1 MKNREAVCLKR
12 VRLHGLDLSTKHVED
27 DPREP
32 EIEKPAVKRAISMR
46 VIAMSVMTENTLAG
60 SGAD

>member
-1 MKNREAVCLKR
+1 MFER

-32 EIEKPAVKRAISMR
+32 EIEKPAFKRAISNEG
-46 VIAMSVMTENTLAG
+46 IAMRLYGRRYPGWVWC
-60 SGAD
+60 

>member
-1 MKNREAVCLKR
+1 MTDGAVFER

-32 EIEKPAVKRAISMR
+32 EIEKPAFKRAISNEG
-46 VIAMSVMTENTLAG
+46 IAMRLYGRRYPGWVWC
-60 SGAD
+60 